1 MNMSATDNFSTMT
14 NLITQSRHCATLLD
28 ENLQLE
34 LEYLQSNN
42 AKDLILLSQKKE
54 SLMQE
59 LQALDIQRKKLTTE
73 NGITNKEEYMEW
85 LMTLDSSSNLKNQWL
100 DFSAEILNCQQL
112 NSKNG
117 ITNKEEYMEWLM
129 TLDSS
134 SNLKNQWL
142 DFSAEILNCQQLNS
156 KNGIISESMNTASRQ
171 ALNIL
176 SGNTTPAVSTYSASG
191 RKTDNASSL
200 HTTTA

>member
-1 MNMSATDNFSTMT
+1 MNAADNFSTMT

-59 LQALDIQRKKLTTE
+59 LQALDIQRKKLTTDS
-73 NGITNKEEYMEW
+73 GITNKEEYLEW
-85 LMTLDSSSNLKNQWL
+85 LMALDSSSDLKNQWL
-100 DFSAEILNCQQL
+100 DFSAEIL
-112 NSKNG
+112 K
-117 ITNKEEYMEWLM
+117 
-129 TLDSS
+129 
-134 SNLKNQWL
+134 
-142 DFSAEILNCQQLNS
+142 CQQLNS

-176 SGNTTPAVSTYSASG
+176 SGNSTPAVSTYSASG